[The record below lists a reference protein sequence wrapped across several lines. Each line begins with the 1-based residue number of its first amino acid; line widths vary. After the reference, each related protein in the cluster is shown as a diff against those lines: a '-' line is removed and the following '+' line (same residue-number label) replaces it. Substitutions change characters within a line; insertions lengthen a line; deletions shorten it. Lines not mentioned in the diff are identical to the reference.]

1 MYDALTIVAMIA
13 LTLIAISII
22 TYCVRKIKK
31 DSNVRN
37 QG

>member
-1 MYDALTIVAMIA
+1 MCNVLSTIAMIA

-31 DSNVRN
+31 GTELKSK
-37 QG
+37 